1 MDIFTCICLF
11 IDIGNEHTTTKN
23 CCFESLLDEKLIDM
37 RGRYLQNLANGDK
50 GARARLHELGACEI
64 LARLVTAFP
73 TNAEVLQ
80 RALCVLGLMAIHGD
94 NKAICSAIMETSAPA
109 DAVAAVSRFP
119 ENASVTSEAMSLFW
133 YLAWASP
140 DYAATLAQLGACEA
154 TATVLQASCQPNGL
168 IGWGKDSQFR
178 SSLNFLLKLTT
189 APTEAVATRVVQSG
203 VVTPLVAA
211 LRALP
216 DKARD
221 LCQAIAVLATKM
233 PGSSVPAALAEAGAA
248 EGLLAAMARLP
259 DDKTIAGYV
268 CLAIGAM
275 GRVATDV
282 GAGLDGAGAC
292 EAVAGA
298 INKWKELSA
307 LSAVGGLARHPA
319 LGAKLGQLGACAAVV
334 EVVEKHKRSSDLDPA
349 ALETVRFL
357 ALASPENRAQLVGL
371 AGVVREDYFQSHG
384 EASRAVV
391 TAVLESLGGEA
402 LGLCV
407 ARVGLTLLTQ
417 AMPYSWS
424 WVHSPGHLQRRE
436 RRYGAQW
443 RRGLWRCA
451 RPLQD
456 HRQSGQ
462 QDTQALRGGH
472 RPGAGG
478 GAGPFPR

>member
-1 MDIFTCICLF
+1 MDGAC
-11 IDIGNEHTTTKN
+11 
-23 CCFESLLDEKLIDM
+23 
-37 RGRYLQNLANGDK
+37 GRYLQNLANSNKDS
-50 GARARLHELGACEI
+50 RARLHELGACPV
-64 LARLVTAFP
+64 LATVTHAFP
-73 TNAEVLQ
+73 TNAEILR
-80 RALCVLGLMAIHGD
+80 RALCALGTMAIHGD

-109 DAVAAVSRFP
+109 DAVAAMSRFAD
-119 ENASVTSEAMSLFW
+119 NASVTSEAMSLFW

-154 TATVLQASCQPNGL
+154 TATILQASCQPDGL
-168 IGWGKDSQFR
+168 RAWGKDSQFR
-178 SSLNFLLKLTT
+178 SSLNFLLKLTA

-211 LRALP
+211 LGALP

-221 LCQAIAVLATKM
+221 LCQAIESLATKM
-233 PGSSVPAALAEAGAA
+233 PGTSVPAALAQAGAA

-259 DDKTIAGYV
+259 DDKMMAGYV
-268 CLAIGAM
+268 CLAIGAL
-275 GRVATDV
+275 GRVASDA

-319 LGAKLGQLGACAAVV
+319 LGAKLGQLGACGAVV
-334 EVVEKHKRSSDLDPA
+334 ALVERLKRSSDLDPA

-357 ALASPENRAQLVGL
+357 ALASPDNRAQLVGL

-407 ARVGLTLLTQ
+407 ARVGSSPLT
-417 AMPYSWS
+417 
-424 WVHSPGHLQRRE
+424 
-436 RRYGAQW
+436 
-443 RRGLWRCA
+443 
-451 RPLQD
+451 
-456 HRQSGQ
+456 
-462 QDTQALRGGH
+462 
-472 RPGAGG
+472 
-478 GAGPFPR
+478 